1 MKIANIE
8 RNDNLN
14 RWEIILAEPGRAS
27 AVFVK
32 DEVLS
37 NPDDIKKLIEIYGKE
52 FYEKIL
58 QIGRMLYNEAEEYVR
73 GRIELEKKLKSYNKL
88 ASAYYK
94 GGRLLEA
101 EELWQRII
109 KEAEPQTIH
118 LEFKN

>member
-52 FYEKIL
+52 FYEKIQEEIEKIRQV
-58 QIGRMLYNEAEEYVR
+58 QIKTGSQDSEASR
-73 GRIELEKKLKSYNKL
+73 
-88 ASAYYK
+88 
-94 GGRLLEA
+94 
-101 EELWQRII
+101 
-109 KEAEPQTIH
+109 
-118 LEFKN
+118 